1 MADTKIS
8 ALTPI
13 NSSGQNPDKL
23 WIPLYAEDGS
33 PLNVRIN
40 ASELF
45 RTPFKV
51 TAGAFTI
58 SPSAIINDAGTSRT
72 LSSTDNGK
80 TLVFSS
86 NSDVTVT
93 VPAGLDVGYSVSCI
107 KTGSGNL
114 TYSASSTTLQSSA
127 GSLTASGRYSVS
139 SILGI
144 ATNTYNVLVGSPAVS
159 GTTGTGLTDGDY
171 GDIIVGSSATSLTF
185 DTGVVTAFSRT
196 LLDDT
201 GAIQWRTTLGLGSA
215 ALSSASDFAA
225 DIHTHNGADITAGI
239 IAPARLGSGTLN
251 ANTYLNGLGAFVTVT
266 GAGGSLADGN
276 YTDITVSSASTVFTI
291 NSGVVTY
298 GKMQTLA
305 PETLIG
311 RSGLTSG
318 VAHAIPI
325 SSFGRTLITATD
337 ATDARA
343 DLGFTETDIGAFG
356 IQLLESTGSNQALF
370 LISGAPLIHTHSAS
384 DIVSGIFNV
393 ARLGSG
399 TLNETTFLNGIGAFV
414 TVTGVGG
421 GVANGNY
428 NQITVVGASDWR
440 VTETANLTI
449 ASIRVTGDISWFQKS
464 KLSSA
469 TDGVLLVTNSGGTD
483 FTRMQFGGT
492 TAAFPSLRRSGVEA
506 HFETADGSA
515 NVPIRVSGVT
525 SDVYK
530 TNANNFVN
538 STGTA
543 YTLGALNN
551 GKTLVSYSAN
561 PVLLTIASGLD
572 VGFSLS
578 IIQEGAGA
586 ITVSGAAGVT
596 LRSYSNLYTTAG
608 QYAVASLLSYSGN
621 VYNLAGTLV

>member
-1 MADTKIS
+1 MADQKIS
-8 ALTPI
+8 ELTI
-13 NSSGQNPDKL
+13 IDSTGQNPDRL
-23 WIPLYAEDGS
+23 WIPLYHSGGS
-33 PLNVRIN
+33 PLNARIN

-45 RTPFKV
+45 KTPFKV

-93 VPAGLDVGYSVSCI
+93 VPAGLGIGYSVSCI

-144 ATNTYNVLVGSPAVS
+144 ATDTYNVLVGSPAV
-159 GTTGTGLTDGDY
+159 TGVAGGAGLTDGDY

-185 DTGVVTAFSRT
+185 DTGVVTTFSRT

-201 GAIQWRTTLGLGSA
+201 GVVAWRTTLGLGSA
-215 ALSSASDFAA
+215 ALNSTADFAA

-251 ANTYLNGLGAFVTVT
+251 ANTFLNGLGQFTT
-266 GAGGSLADGN
+266 TSGGGGSLVDGN
-276 YTDITVSSASTVFTI
+276 YVDLTVSAASTVFTI

-298 GKMQTLA
+298 GKMQQIA

-325 SSFGRTLITATD
+325 SSFGRTLITAVD
-337 ATDARA
+337 AADART
-343 DLGFTETDIGAFG
+343 DLGFTETDIGSFG
-356 IQLLESTGSNQALF
+356 LLLLESTGAAQALS
-370 LISGAPLIHTHSAS
+370 LISGAPLVHTHSTA
-384 DIVSGIFNV
+384 DITSGIFNV

-399 TLNETTFLNGIGAFV
+399 VYNSNTFLNGAGAF
-414 TVTGVGG
+414 VTGVGG
-421 GVANGNY
+421 GSVSNGVY
-428 NQITVVGASDWR
+428 NQITVTGSSDWR
-440 VTETANLTI
+440 ITDTANLSM
-449 ASIRVTGDISWFQKS
+449 ASIRVTGDIRWFQKS
-464 KLSSA
+464 VLSSA

-483 FTRMQFGGT
+483 FTRFQFGGS
-492 TAAFPSLRRSGVEA
+492 TASFPSLRRSGVEA

-515 NVPIRVSGVT
+515 NVPIKVSGVM

-530 TNANNFVN
+530 TNVSNFIN

-543 YTLGALNN
+543 YTLDATNN
-551 GKTLVSYSAN
+551 GKTFISYSASA
-561 PVLLTIASGLD
+561 VTLTIPSGLD
-572 VGFSLS
+572 VGYSLS
-578 IIQEGAGA
+578 ILQQGAGA

-596 LRSYSNLYTTAG
+596 LNSYSNLRTTAG
-608 QYAVASLLSYSGN
+608 QYAAASLLSISGN
-621 VYNLAGTLV
+621 TWNLAGALA

>member
-1 MADTKIS
+1 MADQKIS
-8 ALTPI
+8 ELTII
-13 NSSGQNPDKL
+13 NSTGHNPDYL
-23 WIPLYAEDGS
+23 WIPLYYSGGS

-45 RTPFKV
+45 KTPFKV

-58 SPSAIINDAGTSRT
+58 APSAIINDAGTSRT

-86 NSDVTVT
+86 DSNVTVT
-93 VPAGLDVGYSVSCI
+93 VPAGLGIGYSVSCI

-144 ATNTYNVLVGSPAVS
+144 ATDTYNVLVGSPAV
-159 GTTGTGLTDGDY
+159 TGVTGGAGLSDGDY

-201 GAIQWRTTLGLGSA
+201 GVVAWRSTLGLGTASLSA
-215 ALSSASDFAA
+215 TGDFAA
-225 DIHTHNGADITAGI
+225 STHTHAGTDITTGLI
-239 IAPARLGSGTLN
+239 PVARLGSGTLN
-251 ANTYLNGLGAFVTVT
+251 SNTFLNGIGAFVTGV
-266 GAGGSLADGN
+266 GGGSLADAN
-276 YTDITVSSASTVFTI
+276 YVDITVSSSSTVFTI

-298 GKMQTLA
+298 GKIQQIA

-325 SSFGRTLITATD
+325 SSFGRTLITAVD
-337 ATDARA
+337 APDARS
-343 DLGFTETDIGAFG
+343 DLGFTETEIGAFG
-356 IQLLESTGSNQALF
+356 IQLLESTGANQALF
-370 LISGAPLIHTHSAS
+370 LISGAPLIHTHSTA
-384 DIVSGIFNV
+384 DITSGIFNV

-399 TLNETTFLNGIGAFV
+399 VYNSNTFLNGAGAF
-414 TVTGVGG
+414 VTGVGG
-421 GVANGNY
+421 GSVSTGVY
-428 NQITVVGASDWR
+428 NQVTVTGSSDWR
-440 VTETANLTI
+440 ITETANLSM
-449 ASIRVTGDISWFQKS
+449 ASIRVTGDIRWFQKS
-464 KLSSA
+464 VLSSA

-483 FTRMQFGGT
+483 FTRFQFGGT
-492 TAAFPSLRRSGVEA
+492 TASFPSLRRSGVEA

-515 NVPIRVSGVT
+515 NVPIRVSGVM
-525 SDVYK
+525 SNVYK
-530 TNANNFVN
+530 TNVSNFIINNAT
-538 STGTA
+538 S
-543 YTLGALNN
+543 YTLDASNN
-551 GKTLVSYSAN
+551 GKTFISYSSSA
-561 PVLLTIASGLD
+561 VTLTIASGLD
-572 VGFSLS
+572 VGYSLS
-578 IIQEGAGA
+578 ILQQGAGA

-596 LRSYSNLYTTAG
+596 LNSYGNLRTTAG
-608 QYAVASLLSYSGN
+608 QYAAASLLSISGN
-621 VYNLAGTLV
+621 TWNLAGQLV